1 MSFETISILSISIF
15 YPFDDNFMRR
25 KMSKSSCTYIF
36 SEKTK
41 HFVIFKYDSDFASGI
56 CEYLL
61 KGDFVLV
68 LGIGLHFFVLF

>member
-15 YPFDDNFMRR
+15 YPFFDNFMRR
-25 KMSKSSCTYIF
+25 KMSKSSCIC
-36 SEKTK
+36 SGKTNN
-41 HFVIFKYDSDFASGI
+41 FVIFKYNSDFASGI

>member
-15 YPFDDNFMRR
+15 YPFFDNFMRR
-25 KMSKSSCTYIF
+25 KMSKSSCIF
-36 SEKTK
+36 SGKTNN
-41 HFVIFKYDSDFASGI
+41 FVIFKYNSDFASGI

-68 LGIGLHFFVLF
+68 WGISLHFFVLF